1 MTALTDPVLGL
12 EVPDQVTY
20 FKEMLR
26 VNVTTGKML
35 RGNAVLQSLLC
46 IRREPETQLLLTAH
60 AVGWAF
66 EVMQAALLM
75 ADDIMDGSVTRRGKP
90 CWYKLPEIGMMAV
103 NDVIS
108 LQTAVYEL
116 LTRFAKW
123 HPEYQTLVDLLTA
136 CFRLTVM
143 GQSLDAMTSP
153 REGRR
158 PDLALMTEA
167 RYATIAKYKTSYY
180 TFSHPIRAGLYL
192 ARVTEERVHREAEEI
207 LIQIGTFF
215 QQQDDFLDCFG
226 DPEVTGKIGRDIEDG
241 KLCWP
246 LLTAL
251 SSADATQVALLQ
263 RDYGCEDAAAVARVK
278 QLYADLGVREAYAG
292 FEEREFL
299 RLSGLI
305 DAFAERHPHIPRR
318 IFSHYLDLLFKRNK

>member
-1 MTALTDPVLGL
+1 MWTPAAGLRSRCLSAFGLWLPVTRCLASSSKSSPAAAASISSNSSRSRPLSGPVSLNFAHLFAGEGLSPASRLADSLDPMMTALTDPVLGL

-46 IRREPETQLLLTAH
+46 IRREPEAQLLLTAH

-66 EVMQAALLM
+66 EVMQAAFLI

-90 CWYKLPEIGMMAV
+90 CWYKMPEIGMMAV

-180 TFSHPIRAGLYL
+180 TFSHPQVSTW
-192 ARVTEERVHREAEEI
+192 RV
-207 LIQIGTFF
+207 
-215 QQQDDFLDCFG
+215 
-226 DPEVTGKIGRDIEDG
+226 
-241 KLCWP
+241 
-246 LLTAL
+246 
-251 SSADATQVALLQ
+251 
-263 RDYGCEDAAAVARVK
+263 
-278 QLYADLGVREAYAG
+278 
-292 FEEREFL
+292 
-299 RLSGLI
+299 
-305 DAFAERHPHIPRR
+305 
-318 IFSHYLDLLFKRNK
+318 